1 MAAPSPKAAKDLTPE
16 HSYEQPQGFNGEE
29 EGARGWQTS
38 ETPPGVVSDCCAN
51 TKTPSPLPNLSTRAE
66 LASFGADPLGGGGRE
81 WAGVPRSGPRGRAG
95 GSMLTSVSPAGW
107 QLTRARLRLGI
118 LLGPG
123 LQDSHCGPRL
133 LNKLL
138 QITLPQLLI

>member
-1 MAAPSPKAAKDLTPE
+1 MASL
-16 HSYEQPQGFNGEE
+16 
-29 EGARGWQTS
+29 R
-38 ETPPGVVSDCCAN
+38 ETHEVASDCHAS
-51 TKTPSPLPNLSTRAE
+51 TKTPSLLPNLSTQGRTGQA
-66 LASFGADPLGGGGRE
+66 LGPTPLEGE
-81 WAGVPRSGPRGRAG
+81 AGVPRSSPAGRAG
-95 GSMLTSVSPAGW
+95 SSMLTSVSPAGW

-123 LQDSHCGPRL
+123 LQDGHRGPRL